1 MIHPTP
7 RAAVL
12 AGAAVPLA
20 VAVALAAPSYWP
32 FGVAW
37 LAILLA
43 GFGLDALTLLG
54 RGRLVAELRR
64 PKALHVG
71 ERETVALVLRGRR
84 LAAVDVLLDMEG
96 PALPLPGQRVPA
108 GDESVVELPFTVSTT
123 RRGTVCFPQVWLR
136 SRGPLSLA
144 AQTRRQS
151 LDVEIVVLPNVVAV
165 RRQALVLS
173 TTDAPLGAKPQ
184 YQKGSGSEFEA
195 LRDYAAGLDRRAI
208 DWKHSARHGK
218 LLCKEF
224 QTERNHHIVLALDTG
239 HLMAEPSMEEPSA
252 EAGRMKTA
260 SAGAARMEEPVHGI
274 AKLDHVCTA
283 LLLLSYISL
292 KAGDRVGL
300 CTFDAR
306 IGSYLAPSAGLSVMA
321 RVQNALATVEYS
333 TAETNFTLALAELG
347 GRLTRRSLIVVATD
361 FVDTVTADLM
371 VKNLGH
377 LASRHLMVFLTP
389 ANSALAKQFGGD
401 FGNVADIARAVVAN
415 DLLRERRA
423 VFARLRRLGVSC
435 VEAPVEQLGPELVN
449 RYLAIKA
456 RDLI

>member
-12 AGAAVPLA
+12 AGAAAPLA

-54 RGRLVAELRR
+54 RARLVAELRR

-84 LAAVDVLLDMEG
+84 PAAVDVLLDMEG
-96 PALPLPGQRVPA
+96 PALPLAGQRVAA

-123 RRGTVCFPQVWLR
+123 RRGTVRLPQVWLR
-136 SRGPLSLA
+136 TRGPLSLA
-144 AQTRRQS
+144 AQTRRQP

-184 YQKGSGSEFEA
+184 HQKGSGSEFEA

-239 HLMAEPSMEEPSA
+239 HLMAEPTTKDPSP
-252 EAGRMKTA
+252 E
-260 SAGAARMEEPVHGI
+260 AARMEEPVHGI

-401 FGNVADIARAVVAN
+401 LGGVADVARAVVAN

>member
-43 GFGLDALTLLG
+43 GFGLDALTLFG

-71 ERETVALVLRGRR
+71 ERETATLVLRGRR
-84 LAAVDVLLDMEG
+84 PAAVDILLDMEG
-96 PALPLPGQRVPA
+96 PALPLPGQRVLA

-123 RRGTVCFPQVWLR
+123 RRGTVRFPQVWLR
-136 SRGPLSLA
+136 TRGPLSLA
-144 AQTRRQS
+144 AQTRRQP

-184 YQKGSGSEFEA
+184 HQKGSGSEFEA

-239 HLMAEPSMEEPSA
+239 HLMAEPSTKDPSP
-252 EAGRMKTA
+252 E
-260 SAGAARMEEPVHGI
+260 AARMEEPVHGI

-401 FGNVADIARAVVAN
+401 FGGVADVARAVVAN

>member
-20 VAVALAAPSYWP
+20 VAIALAAPSYWP

-43 GFGLDALTLLG
+43 GFGLDALTLFG
-54 RGRLVAELRR
+54 RGRLVAELRL

-71 ERETVALVLRGRR
+71 ERETATLVLRGHRP
-84 LAAVDVLLDMEG
+84 AAVDVLLDMEG
-96 PALPLPGQRVPA
+96 PALPLPGQRVAA

-123 RRGTVCFPQVWLR
+123 RRGTVRYPQVWLR
-136 SRGPLSLA
+136 TRGPLSLA

-184 YQKGSGSEFEA
+184 HQKGSGSEFEA

-239 HLMAEPSMEEPSA
+239 HLMAEPSTKDPSP
-252 EAGRMKTA
+252 
-260 SAGAARMEEPVHGI
+260 GAARMEEPVHGI

-401 FGNVADIARAVVAN
+401 FGGVADVARAVVTN

>member
-43 GFGLDALTLLG
+43 GFGLDALTLFG

-71 ERETVALVLRGRR
+71 ERETVALVLRGPRS
-84 LAAVDVLLDMEG
+84 AAVDVLLDMEG

-123 RRGTVCFPQVWLR
+123 RRGMVCFPQVWLR
-136 SRGPLSLA
+136 TRGPLSLA
-144 AQTRRQS
+144 GQTRRQ
-151 LDVEIVVLPNVVAV
+151 LVDAEIVVLPNVVAV

-184 YQKGSGSEFEA
+184 HQKGSGSEFEA

-252 EAGRMKTA
+252 E
-260 SAGAARMEEPVHGI
+260 AARMEEPVHGI

>member
-20 VAVALAAPSYWP
+20 VAVALATPSYWP

-71 ERETVALVLRGRR
+71 ERETTTLVLRGRR
-84 LAAVDVLLDMEG
+84 PADVDVLLDMEG

-136 SRGPLSLA
+136 TRGPLSLA
-144 AQTRRQS
+144 GQTRRQPV
-151 LDVEIVVLPNVVAV
+151 DAEIVVLPNVVAV

-184 YQKGSGSEFEA
+184 HQKGSGSEFEA

-239 HLMAEPSMEEPSA
+239 HLMAEPSTKDPSP
-252 EAGRMKTA
+252 E
-260 SAGAARMEEPVHGI
+260 AARMEEPVHGI

-300 CTFDAR
+300 CTFDTR

-389 ANSALAKQFGGD
+389 TNSALAKQFGGD
-401 FGNVADIARAVVAN
+401 LGNVADIARAVVAN

>member
-1 MIHPTP
+1 MT
-7 RAAVL
+7 A
-12 AGAAVPLA
+12 AAVPLA

-37 LAILLA
+37 LGILLA
-43 GFGLDALTLLG
+43 GFGIDALTLLG
-54 RGRLVAELRR
+54 RRRLVAELRR

-71 ERETVALVLRGRR
+71 ERETATLVLRGRR
-84 LAAVDVLLDMEG
+84 PVAVDVLLDVEG
-96 PALPLPGQRVPA
+96 AALPLPGQQAAA
-108 GDESVVELPFTVSTT
+108 GDESEVELPFTVSTT
-123 RRGTVCFPQVWLR
+123 RRGMVCFPQVWLR
-136 SRGPLSLA
+136 TRGPLSLA
-144 AQTRRQS
+144 AQTRRQL
-151 LDVEIVVLPNVVAV
+151 LDAEIVVLPNVVAV

-184 YQKGSGSEFEA
+184 HQKGSGSEFEA

-239 HLMAEPSMEEPSA
+239 HLMAEPSTEDPA
-252 EAGRMKTA
+252 
-260 SAGAARMEEPVHGI
+260 AGAPRTEEPVHGI

-306 IGSYLAPSAGLSVMA
+306 IGSYLAPNAGLSVMA
-321 RVQNALATVEYS
+321 RIQNALATVEYS
-333 TAETNFTLALAELG
+333 SAETNFTLALAELG

-389 ANSALAKQFGGD
+389 ANSALAQQFGGD
-401 FGNVADIARAVVAN
+401 LGGVADVARAVVAN

-423 VFARLRRLGVSC
+423 VFARLRRLGVAC

>member
-1 MIHPTP
+1 
-7 RAAVL
+7 
-12 AGAAVPLA
+12 
-20 VAVALAAPSYWP
+20 
-32 FGVAW
+32 
-37 LAILLA
+37 
-43 GFGLDALTLLG
+43 
-54 RGRLVAELRR
+54 
-64 PKALHVG
+64 
-71 ERETVALVLRGRR
+71 
-84 LAAVDVLLDMEG
+84 
-96 PALPLPGQRVPA
+96 
-108 GDESVVELPFTVSTT
+108 
-123 RRGTVCFPQVWLR
+123 
-136 SRGPLSLA
+136 
-144 AQTRRQS
+144 
-151 LDVEIVVLPNVVAV
+151 
-165 RRQALVLS
+165 
-173 TTDAPLGAKPQ
+173 
-184 YQKGSGSEFEA
+184 
-195 LRDYAAGLDRRAI
+195 
-208 DWKHSARHGK
+208 
-218 LLCKEF
+218 
-224 QTERNHHIVLALDTG
+224 
-239 HLMAEPSMEEPSA
+239 
-252 EAGRMKTA
+252 
-260 SAGAARMEEPVHGI
+260 MEEPVHGI

-333 TAETNFTLALAELG
+333 TAETNFTLALAELS

-389 ANSALAKQFGGD
+389 TNSALAKQFGGD
-401 FGNVADIARAVVAN
+401 LGNVADIARAVVAN

>member
-71 ERETVALVLRGRR
+71 ERETTTLVLRGRR
-84 LAAVDVLLDMEG
+84 PAAVDILLDMEG

-123 RRGTVCFPQVWLR
+123 RRGTVRLPQVWLR
-136 SRGPLSLA
+136 THGPLSLA
-144 AQTRRQS
+144 AQTRRQP

-184 YQKGSGSEFEA
+184 HQKGSGSEFEA

-239 HLMAEPSMEEPSA
+239 HLMAEPTTKDPSP
-252 EAGRMKTA
+252 EG
-260 SAGAARMEEPVHGI
+260 ARMEEPVHGI

-321 RVQNALATVEYS
+321 RVQNALATVEHS

-401 FGNVADIARAVVAN
+401 FGGVADVARAVVAN

-423 VFARLRRLGVSC
+423 VFARLRRLGVAC